1 MARYSVIVIKFE
13 SKTSRVFAIR
23 PQPDARSCGP
33 TCLHAL
39 YQYFGDDVPLK
50 RVIAETPH
58 LETGGTL
65 AVFLACHAL
74 KRGYRASIYT
84 YNLQMFDP
92 TWFAPG
98 VDLRERLHAQRR
110 VKRDARLHAATGGY
124 LEFLDLGGRLRYK
137 ELTRQLLRQILTRGI
152 PILTGLS
159 ATFLYGTAREVSAT
173 DEFDDVR
180 GEPAGH
186 FVVLTGYDRE
196 TRRVMVNDP
205 MQDNPVAAG
214 HRYPVHADRLINAI
228 LLGIVTYDANLLVIQ
243 SGEPPKSLP

>member
-1 MARYSVIVIKFE
+1 MTQSAPRP
-13 SKTSRVFAIR
+13 TRAFAIR
-23 PQPDARSCGP
+23 PQPDERSCGP

-39 YQYFGDDVPLK
+39 YQYFGDDVSLK
-50 RVIAETPH
+50 RVIAETPN

-74 KRGYRASIYT
+74 RRGYRASIYT

-98 VDLRERLHAQRR
+98 VDIGERLAEQRR
-110 VKRDARLHAATGGY
+110 VKRDARLHAATEGY
-124 LEFLDLGGRLRYK
+124 LEFLGLGGRLRYK
-137 ELTRQLLRQILTRGI
+137 ELTRQLLRQILTRGL

-180 GEPAGH
+180 GEPSGH
-186 FVVLTGYDRE
+186 FVVLTDYDRE
-196 TRRVMVNDP
+196 TRQVTVNDP

-214 HRYPVHADRLINAI
+214 HRYHVHVDRLINAI
-228 LLGIVTYDANLLVIQ
+228 LLGIVTYDANLLVVQ
-243 SGEPPKSLP
+243 PKTGAA